1 MSSRAPLS
9 LFGLVLVCLAAP
21 VPASA
26 QSSTAALPIELVP
39 IMSHSA
45 SITSVAFSPD
55 GARILTVSIDNSV
68 KLWDVKTGRLIRTFG
83 VQATGGADAAAF
95 SPNGTQIA
103 IWGADKILKLWDAST
118 GRLIQSYK
126 GHAEPL
132 VQVWFSQ
139 DGSQIAS
146 VGQDKAIK
154 LWQVATGQLIS
165 TTPMQGV
172 KGDSSKPITFSPDG
186 SLVASTSITEGDKA
200 PLSIRSVATG
210 KLVRNYTFT
219 GATKAGSTAWSAAI
233 KFLPDNKQVLTGGT
247 YPMTLWDITSG
258 RVLRTF
264 GRTEISEIALSPDGR
279 RALTGDVK
287 GMKLW
292 EIASGALLQTFP
304 HPEQVSSVAFS
315 PDGKHVLSQAGG
327 LTHSA
332 DGTKVISSTPFT
344 AKLWD
349 AATGQLVRTFGGQS
363 HSVNAIGMSADG
375 STLASGGDD
384 KIAKIWDAATGQLVR
399 TLGEHTEEIA
409 SIAFSRD
416 GTRVAA
422 SAGRTIAFS
431 LDSARVAS
439 ASDSAIRLW
448 EATSGRLLRTV
459 TWPSPGKD
467 STKLNLWETASGRLV
482 RTFAPTAASW
492 ASWVSP
498 TVNSAVLSPDGNRI
512 LIGGDDNSAK
522 LLDTASGRILHS
534 FQDSNGIWSAALSP
548 DGTRIATGSFATLG
562 TDKSIKLWD
571 ATNGRLLRKL
581 EGHTD
586 GVRSVAFAMGG
597 THILSGSN
605 DATIK
610 LWNVA
615 TGQVIRTFTGHLA
628 AIKSVVISA
637 DGTRLISASDD
648 TTIKIWDMSSG
659 NLLVSLLGTLG
670 GEWLAVTPEGFF
682 AASEKGAE
690 LLSLVRGFDVDS
702 VDQFYQ
708 SLYRPDLVREKIAGD
723 PRGVVREAA
732 AKLDLTK
739 VLASGNAPSVTLA
752 ANAGAT
758 GDQIALVGE
767 IVDRGGGIGRVEW
780 RVNGVTVGIETPAAP
795 PAGQPLRLTRN
806 VALEEGE
813 NEIEVV
819 AYNRANLIASAQ
831 ARVQVVAQAP
841 ATRTASRMFV
851 LAVGLNDYAAP
862 SLQLTNAVADA
873 KALAAA
879 FSDAGKGMYQSVEVL
894 LVQDADVRRGKL
906 DAIFTELA
914 TKVRPTD
921 VFVFFLGGHGKT
933 VDGRYYFIPQDFA
946 MDGVTTPAAL
956 ETAVVK
962 QGISQEQWQTW
973 FARIAARKSLL
984 LFDTCESGSL
994 TGDGKETR
1002 ALERGAANDR
1012 LVQATGR
1019 TILTASSDDTD
1030 AFEGFGGHGLFTY
1043 NVLEALERAD
1053 SDGNGRIEVAE
1064 LATYVY
1070 AQVTALSEK
1079 VFKQRQV
1086 PQVRIT
1092 GNYSLAKPTQIFAG
1106 KEPGI
1111 VISAKATHQTA
1122 AAAELLVLPAV
1133 GARRVRKLDAKT
1145 PVTLVKSDA
1154 GWTLVAREG
1163 RPIGFVAA
1171 KDLSPVQ

>member
-1 MSSRAPLS
+1 
-9 LFGLVLVCLAAP
+9 
-21 VPASA
+21 
-26 QSSTAALPIELVP
+26 
-39 IMSHSA
+39 MSHSGVLTTA
-45 SITSVAFSPD
+45 SFSPD
-55 GARILTVSIDNSV
+55 GARILTVSHDDSV
-68 KLWDVKTGRLIRTFG
+68 KLWDIKTGRLIRTFG
-83 VQATGGADAAAF
+83 VHATGGATGAAF
-95 SPNGTQIA
+95 SPNGMQIA
-103 IWGADKILKLWDAST
+103 IWGADKILKLWDTST

-126 GHAEPL
+126 GHTDPL

-139 DGSQIAS
+139 DGTQIAS
-146 VGQDKAIK
+146 VGQDKSVK
-154 LWQVATGQLIS
+154 LWQVSTGQLIR
-165 TTPMQGV
+165 TTPMQGG

-186 SLVASTSITEGDKA
+186 SLVASSPIESGNKA
-200 PLSIRSVATG
+200 PLAIRSVATG
-210 KLVRNYTFT
+210 QPVRAYTSAS
-219 GATKAGSTAWSAAI
+219 ATKAGSSMSTSAI
-233 KFLPDNKQVLTGGT
+233 QFLPDNKQVLTGGT
-247 YPMTLWDITSG
+247 YPMTLWDIASG

-264 GRTEISEIALSPDGR
+264 SQTGISEIAISPDGT
-279 RALTGDVK
+279 RALTATRALTDN

-292 EIASGALLQTFP
+292 DIASGRLLRSFP
-304 HPEQVSSVAFS
+304 HQEPVLSVAFS

-327 LTHSA
+327 ITYSS
-332 DGTKVISSTPFT
+332 DFTKIISSTPFT

-349 AATGQLVRTFGGQS
+349 AESGQLIRTFGGQA
-363 HSVNAIGMSADG
+363 HAVNAVGVSPDG
-375 STLASGGDD
+375 SALVSGGDD
-384 KIAKIWDAATGQLVR
+384 KIAKIWDAATGRLVR
-399 TLGEHTEEIA
+399 TLGAHTDSI
-409 SIAFSRD
+409 SGIAFSPD
-416 GTRVAA
+416 GTKVAA
-422 SAGRTIAFS
+422 SAAALAYSSDGTRM
-431 LDSARVAS
+431 AS
-439 ASDSAIRLW
+439 VSDSAVQQW
-448 EATSGRLLRTV
+448 EATSGQVLRTV
-459 TWPSPGKD
+459 KWPSPGKD
-467 STKLNLWETASGRLV
+467 ATKLNLWETASGRLV
-482 RTFAPTAASW
+482 RTFAPPVAPW
-492 ASWVSP
+492 ASWVQAS
-498 TVNSAVLSPDGNRI
+498 VSSAVLSADGSRL
-512 LIGGDDNSAK
+512 LIGSSDNATK
-522 LLDTASGRILHS
+522 LLDTASGRVLHS
-534 FQDSNGIWSAALSP
+534 FQDSNGIWATALSP
-548 DGTRIATGSFATLG
+548 DGTRVAVGTFGTLG
-562 TDKSIKLWD
+562 TDKSVKLWD
-571 ATNGRLLRKL
+571 ATTGRLVRRL
-581 EGHTD
+581 EGHAQ
-586 GVRSVAFAMGG
+586 GVRSIVFSPDGASL
-597 THILSGSN
+597 LSGSD

-610 LWNVA
+610 HWNVA
-615 TGQVIRTFTGHLA
+615 TGQLLRTFTGHVSAVMSLA
-628 AIKSVVISA
+628 VSA
-637 DGTRLISASDD
+637 NGTRLISASKD
-648 TTIKIWDMSSG
+648 TSVRIWDMSSG
-659 NLLVSLLGTLG
+659 SLLVTILGMNG

-690 LLSLVRGFDVDS
+690 LLSIVRGLEVDS

-723 PRGVVREAA
+723 PRGVVRDAA

-739 VLASGNAPSVTLA
+739 VLASGNAPAVTLVPS
-752 ANAGAT
+752 AGAT
-758 GDQIALVGE
+758 GDQIVFAGE
-767 IVDRGGGIGRVEW
+767 IADRGGGIGRVEW
-780 RVNGVTVGIETPAAP
+780 RVNGVTIGIETPSAP

-806 VALEEGE
+806 VTLEEGE
-813 NEIEVV
+813 NEVEIV
-819 AYNRANLIASAQ
+819 AYNSANLIASAP

-851 LAVGLNDYAAP
+851 LAVGLNEYAAE
-862 SLQLTNAVADA
+862 SLKLTNAVADA

-879 FSDAGKGMYQSVEVL
+879 FSDAGKDMYQSVEVIS
-894 LVQDADVRRGKL
+894 VQDTDVRRGKL
-906 DAIFTELA
+906 DTVFTELA

-933 VDGRYYFIPQDFA
+933 LDGRYYFIPQDFS

-956 ETAVVK
+956 EAAVVK

-1122 AAAELLVLPAV
+1122 AASELLVLPAV